1 MKGYNLTDALLQVNK
16 EQELG
21 LTKSRKKF
29 DIREEYFVSYFST
42 RGISLPS
49 FDLILNSWDLTEIE
63 LGSRARLGA

>member
-49 FDLILNSWDLTEIE
+49 FDLILNLWDLTEIE
-63 LGSRARLGA
+63 LGPRARLGA